1 MAGSLNNNSNS
12 QPLDNNY
19 WEALLPADLFKKE
32 QLQQVK
38 AIFNIGYRLTEGGAI
53 IFLASALFSLSGK
66 VPAVTATTV
75 GGLASGA
82 IVHGCRLC
90 KEANDRMNEAA
101 KADEEE
107 GE

>member
-32 QLQQVK
+32 QLQQTRV
-38 AIFNIGYRLTEGGAI
+38 IFNLGYWLATGGSI
-53 IFLASALFSLSGK
+53 IVLANILLFLSGN
-66 VPAVTATTV
+66 VSAAAATIA

-82 IVHGCRLC
+82 VVHGRKLC
-90 KEANDRMNEAA
+90 KDANDSLNDAA

-107 GE
+107 IK